1 MKQPVPSFNLETV
14 EGKMLNYFVQSQ
26 EADRTYRDRK
36 HRPYTVT
43 IDINVTELGKQAFK
57 EHKDIHKLV
66 ASKMF
71 DVKYEDV
78 TDEQR
83 RIAKTVNFKYM
94 YKAGLI

>member
-1 MKQPVPSFNLETV
+1 MEIPSFNLETV
-14 EGKMLNYFVQSQ
+14 EGKMLSYYVQSQ
-26 EADRTYRDRK
+26 QADRTYRKNHKRD
-36 HRPYTVT
+36 TET
-43 IDINVTELGKQAFK
+43 IDINVTELGKQAVK

-83 RIAKTVNFKYM
+83 RIAKTANFRYM
-94 YKAGLI
+94 YKAGLL

>member
-1 MKQPVPSFNLETV
+1 MVTPSFNLETV
-14 EGKMLNYFVQSQ
+14 EGKCLNYFVQSQ
-26 EADRTYRDRK
+26 AAEKSCK
-36 HRPYTVT
+36 HKCDTET
-43 IDINVTELGKQAFK
+43 IDINVTELGKQAVK

-71 DVKYEDV
+71 NVKYEDV